1 MTPLQSVLTMK
12 LVAALILFQLVG
24 IFAAVVAAVVAIQ
37 TILWTG
43 LPLTLIGFVIVIC
56 CFRRDHSLGFCFGF
70 FVPSISVLCFSMI
83 YGLEWGPGDAAVPIS
98 CLLVVCAF
106 LSVPLGV
113 LALRRMPQTMQAK
126 RPLKMQFSLA
136 DLLGLMLVVSL
147 PFGLNQTLAQPG
159 LAIGLLMSYLV
170 VFAYCVKR
178 FRQARADARSD
189 DPLSEATETAIG

>member
-1 MTPLQSVLTMK
+1 MK

-24 IFAAVVAAVVAIQ
+24 IFAAVVAAVVEIE

-43 LPLTLIGFVIVIC
+43 PVLTLIGFVIVIR
-56 CFRRDHSLGFCFGF
+56 CFRRDHLLGLYFGF
-70 FVPSISVLCFSMI
+70 SVPSISVLCFSLI
-83 YGLEWGPGDAAVPIS
+83 YGLEWSPGDAAVPIS
-98 CLLVVCAF
+98 CLLIVFAV

-113 LALRRMPQTMQAK
+113 LAWRRMPHVTHAK

-147 PFGLNQTLAQPG
+147 PFGLNQTLAEPG
-159 LAIGLLMSYLV
+159 LAIGLLMSYLI
-170 VFAYCVKR
+170 VFAYCIKR

-189 DPLSEATETAIG
+189 DPLSEATETALG